1 MALKRLFIAS
11 FVDSK
16 LLADFY
22 KNIKTDFKNAVGGK
36 WVDENN
42 LHITHK
48 FLGDVEENKIA
59 SIKKALMPEID
70 RAHECELYFS
80 GPDTFSLKNPRI
92 LFIKAEDKKNT
103 LAGLNSACERAMV
116 KAGFPPEDK
125 PFNPHITIM
134 RMKSVNANVFCELI
148 NKRRAE
154 AFKTGPQREIKLSLI
169 ESLLTPAG
177 PVYKII

>member
-1 MALKRLFIAS
+1 MALKRLFIGS

-16 LLADFY
+16 LIADFY
-22 KNIKTDFKNAVGGK
+22 KKIKTDFKNAVSGK
-36 WVDENN
+36 WVEENN

-48 FLGDVEENKIA
+48 FLGDVEEDKIS
-59 SIKKALMPEID
+59 SIKEALMPDID
-70 RAHECELYFS
+70 RARECELYFS

-92 LFIKAEDKKNT
+92 LFIKAEDTKNT

-116 KAGFPPEDK
+116 KSGFSPEDK

-134 RMKSVNANVFCELI
+134 RMKSVNANIFGDLI
-148 NKRRAE
+148 TGRRAE
-154 AFKTGPQREIKLSLI
+154 AFKAGPQREIKLSLI
-169 ESLLTPAG
+169 ESVLTPAG